1 MSFPAYPVTERQK
14 KIVAIACDLSETF
27 AKRAAEYDWAGK
39 FPFENYKDLQQA
51 GYLTLTVPRDLGGWG
66 ADVLE
71 VTLAQQQLAQ
81 GCASTALVVSM
92 HLLNV
97 ARLGEG
103 VSRGNEM
110 FTRICRAVVQDGAI
124 FNSAISEPAM
134 GSPSRGG
141 RPATTARRQPD
152 GSWRITG
159 RKTYTTGS
167 FVLKLIA
174 VGCSIVDEAGEQSN
188 LPPLKVDRGSFLVPG
203 DAAGLRIEE
212 TWDSL
217 GMRSS
222 ASNDLVLEDV
232 HVEPS
237 AYMGTMPTNPAV
249 AAWGLGVA
257 AVYHGIA
264 EAARNDAVHFAQNRR
279 PNSLNR
285 SIATVP
291 HIQEKI
297 GQIELALLQSR
308 AVLLGLAAQY
318 VANPASVPGSQIS
331 AAKYLAVNNG
341 VAVVDLAMRVVGG
354 ASLAINGPLQ
364 RHYRDIRAGLH
375 NPPMDDVTLAQLAK
389 DALGP
394 LD

>member
-14 KIVAIACDLSETF
+14 KIVAIARDLSESF
-27 AKRAAEYDWAGK
+27 AQRAVEYDWAGK

-51 GYLTLTVPRDLGGWG
+51 GYLTLTVPRELGGWG

-81 GCASTALVVSM
+81 GCASTALVAGM
-92 HLLNV
+92 HLLNI
-97 ARLGEG
+97 ARIGEG
-103 VSRGNEM
+103 VSKSNEM

-188 LPPLKVDRGSFLVPG
+188 MPPLKVDRGSFLVPG
-203 DAAGLRIEE
+203 DATGLSIEE
-212 TWDSL
+212 TWDAL

-237 AYMGTMPTNPAV
+237 AYMGTMP
-249 AAWGLGVA
+249 
-257 AVYHGIA
+257 
-264 EAARNDAVHFAQNRR
+264 
-279 PNSLNR
+279 
-285 SIATVP
+285 
-291 HIQEKI
+291 
-297 GQIELALLQSR
+297 
-308 AVLLGLAAQY
+308 
-318 VANPASVPGSQIS
+318 
-331 AAKYLAVNNG
+331 
-341 VAVVDLAMRVVGG
+341 
-354 ASLAINGPLQ
+354 
-364 RHYRDIRAGLH
+364 
-375 NPPMDDVTLAQLAK
+375 
-389 DALGP
+389 
-394 LD
+394 